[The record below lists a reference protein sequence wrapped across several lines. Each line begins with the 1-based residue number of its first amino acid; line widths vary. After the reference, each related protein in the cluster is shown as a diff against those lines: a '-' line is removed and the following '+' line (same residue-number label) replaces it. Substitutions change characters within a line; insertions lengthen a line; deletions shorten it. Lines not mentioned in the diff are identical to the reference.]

1 LGDRYLSSIMPSDI
15 RAWVK
20 GLQLA
25 PATVGVAH
33 GIVSTVMKAA
43 IRDRRIVANPCDGSK
58 LPKVQR
64 KQVVPLTTEQVAAV
78 RDALPPQLQALV
90 TLAAGTGMRQGECFG
105 LTVDRVRFLER
116 TVAVDRQLVTV
127 QGHAPGTGTTE
138 DASEQPEHPAAAGSH
153 GCAGGASGR
162 VSRRL

>member
-1 LGDRYLSSIMPSDI
+1 
-15 RAWVK
+15 
-20 GLQLA
+20 
-25 PATVGVAH
+25 
-33 GIVSTVMKAA
+33 
-43 IRDRRIVANPCDGSK
+43 

-90 TLAAGTGMRQGECFG
+90 TLAAGTGMHQGECFG

-153 GCAGGASGR
+153 GCAGGASGHASAVEALDTYSHLWPDSDDR
-162 VSRRL
+162 TRDAIDSELGAKSC